1 MPPLRLRCA
10 VNMAKYDTLVELW
23 KRAIETHAD
32 RPLFGTKNTASGE
45 WRWTTYL
52 EFGRAVD
59 KLRASMHGLGIG
71 KADKVAIIANN
82 RVEWAVACYATYG
95 IGAAFVP
102 MYEAQSS
109 REWDYIL
116 RDASVKCVVVASD
129 AIAAKLAPM
138 ELAELRHVISLDSN
152 TVEDK
157 TADRQIHKYSEL
169 LRTDAVFEAVS
180 PDPQDIASLIYTSG
194 TTGQPKGVML
204 SHRNIS
210 ANVNSC
216 MEFLPMTSED
226 RSLSFLPWAHVFG
239 QTAELHMFIATG
251 ASMALA
257 ESVEMILP
265 NLKEVRPTI
274 LVSVPRIFNR
284 IYTSVQA
291 QIAEKP
297 AFIQAAVKSA
307 LATRHKLRE
316 DEPVGVG
323 AKLVLALTD
332 RVVFSKVRARFGGR
346 LRYAVSGGAAL
357 SPDVAEFVDSLGI
370 SVFEGYGLTET
381 SPVLSVNRPGYHRIG
396 TVGQPIP
403 GVRIVIDPEGEIIA
417 YGDNIMKGYY
427 KKPEETA
434 LVMTED
440 GGFRTG
446 DMGKLEDGFL
456 RITGR
461 IKEQYKLENG
471 KYVVPTPLEEQV
483 KLSPYVANVMVYGDN
498 RPYNIAIVV
507 PAFPALEVWAE
518 QNGVEGKGAAL
529 FSSTKVRELYTK
541 EVGNLG
547 EKFKGFESIR
557 DFLLVPED
565 FTTDNDMLTPS
576 LKLKRRG
583 VMEAY
588 GAAIDKLYADNKD
601 KPRKSTSGARA

>member
-1 MPPLRLRCA
+1 
-10 VNMAKYDTLVELW
+10 MAKYDTLVELW
-23 KRAIETHAD
+23 KRAIETHPD
-32 RPLFGTKNTASGE
+32 RPLFGTKTQGE

-59 KLRASMHGLGIG
+59 KLRASFHELGIG
-71 KADKVAIIANN
+71 KADKIAIIANN
-82 RVEWAVACYATYG
+82 RVEWAVACYAAYG

-102 MYEAQSS
+102 MYEAQASK
-109 REWDYIL
+109 EWEYIL
-116 RDASVKCVVVASD
+116 ADASVKCVLVATD
-129 AIAAKLAPM
+129 AIAKKVDGFEALP
-138 ELAELRHVISLDSN
+138 ELRHIVSLDPH
-152 TVEDK
+152 TVER
-157 TADRQIHKYSEL
+157 AGGGMDRAIHRYAEL
-169 LRTDAVFEAVS
+169 LRTSATFEAIN
-180 PDPQDIASLIYTSG
+180 PDPNDIASLIYTSG

-204 SHRNIS
+204 THRNIS

-216 MEFLPMTSED
+216 MEFLPMTPED

-239 QTAELHMFIATG
+239 QTAELHMFMATG

-257 ESVEMILP
+257 ESVDKIIP
-265 NLKEVRPTI
+265 NLAEVRPTV

-284 IYTSVQA
+284 IYTAVQA
-291 QIAEKP
+291 QIAQKP
-297 AFIQAAVKSA
+297 GFIRQMVKSA
-307 LATRHKLRE
+307 LATRQKEQNGESIGFGERMILKAT
-316 DEPVGVG
+316 D
-323 AKLVLALTD
+323 AL
-332 RVVFSKVRARFGGR
+332 VFSKVRGRFGGR

-357 SPDVAEFVDSLGI
+357 SPDVAQFVDGLGI
-370 SVFEGYGLTET
+370 SVYEGYGLTET
-381 SPVLSVNRPGYHRIG
+381 APVLAVNRPGYHRIG

-427 KKPEETA
+427 KKPDETA
-434 LVMTED
+434 AVMTED

-483 KLSPYVANVMVYGDN
+483 KLSPFVTNVMVYGDN

-507 PAFPALEVWAE
+507 PAFPALETWAE
-518 QNGVEGKGAAL
+518 QNGVDGKGTAL
-529 FSSTKVRELYTK
+529 FSSSKVRELYK
-541 EVGNLG
+541 NQLSELG
-547 EKFKGFESIR
+547 EKFKGFESIK
-557 DFLLVPED
+557 DFILVPED
-565 FTTDNDMLTPS
+565 FTTENDMLTPS

-583 VMEAY
+583 VLEAY
-588 GAAIDKLYADNKD
+588 GAAIDKLYSDNKANS
-601 KPRKSTSGARA
+601 RHG

>member
-1 MPPLRLRCA
+1 
-10 VNMAKYDTLVELW
+10 MAKYDTLVELW
-23 KRAIETHAD
+23 KRAIETHPD
-32 RPLFGTKNTASGE
+32 RPLFGTKIPASGDTE
-45 WRWTTYL
+45 GQWRWTTYL

-59 KLRASMHGLGIG
+59 KLRASFHELGIG
-71 KADKVAIIANN
+71 KADKIAIIANN
-82 RVEWAVACYATYG
+82 RVEWAVACYAAYG

-102 MYEAQSS
+102 MYEAQAAK
-109 REWDYIL
+109 EWEFIMH
-116 RDASVKCVVVASD
+116 DASVKCVIVATD
-129 AIAAKLAPM
+129 AIAKKVDAF
-138 ELAELRHVISLDSN
+138 ESLAELRHIISLDTH
-152 TVEDK
+152 TVARPADPS
-157 TADRQIHKYSEL
+157 TPADRAVHRYAEL
-169 LRTDAVFEAVS
+169 LRTSATFDAIN
-180 PDPQDIASLIYTSG
+180 PDPSDIASLIYTSG

-216 MEFLPMTSED
+216 MEFLPMTPED

-239 QTAELHMFIATG
+239 QTAELHMFLATG

-257 ESVEMILP
+257 ESVEKIIP
-265 NLKEVRPTI
+265 NLAEVKPTV

-284 IYTSVQA
+284 IYTAVQA
-291 QIAEKP
+291 QIAQKP
-297 AFIQAAVKSA
+297 GFIRQMVKSA
-307 LATRHKLRE
+307 LATRQKER
-316 DEPVGVG
+316 VGDSIG
-323 AKLVLALTD
+323 FGERMVLKATDAL
-332 RVVFSKVRARFGGR
+332 VFSKVRARFGGR

-357 SPDVAEFVDSLGI
+357 SPDVAEFVDGLGI
-370 SVFEGYGLTET
+370 SVYEGYGLTET
-381 SPVLSVNRPGYHRIG
+381 SPVLAVNRPGYHRIG

-434 LVMTED
+434 QVMTED

-483 KLSPYVANVMVYGDN
+483 KLSPFVTNVMVYGDN

-507 PAFPALEVWAE
+507 PALPALETWAE
-518 QNGVEGKGAAL
+518 QNGVDGKGTAL
-529 FSSTKVRELYTK
+529 FSSGKVRELYMQELK
-541 EVGNLG
+541 ALG
-547 EKFKGFESIR
+547 EKFKGFESIK
-557 DFLLVPED
+557 DFLLVPDD
-565 FTTDNDMLTPS
+565 FTTENDMLTPS

-583 VMEAY
+583 VIEAY
-588 GAAIDKLYADNKD
+588 GARIDKLYADNKA
-601 KPRKSTSGARA
+601 ARGNA

>member
-1 MPPLRLRCA
+1 
-10 VNMAKYDTLVELW
+10 MAKYDTLVELW
-23 KRAIETHAD
+23 KRAIETHPD
-32 RPLFGTKNTASGE
+32 RPLFGTKVGAGADAE

-59 KLRASMHGLGIG
+59 KLRASFHELGIG

-82 RVEWAVACYATYG
+82 RVEWAVACYAAYG

-109 REWDYIL
+109 KEWNYIL
-116 RDASVKCVVVASD
+116 RDASAKCVVVATD
-129 AIAAKLAPM
+129 AIAHKLAAF
-138 ELAELRHVISLDSN
+138 ELPELRHVVSLDPS
-152 TVEDK
+152 TAADVA
-157 TADRQIHKYSEL
+157 ADRQIHKYAEL
-169 LRTDAVFEAVS
+169 LRTESTFEAVNPS
-180 PDPQDIASLIYTSG
+180 PHDIASLIYTSG

-204 SHRNIS
+204 SHRNIA

-216 MEFLPMTSED
+216 MEFLPMTPSD

-239 QTAELHMFIATG
+239 QTAELHMFLATG

-257 ESVEMILP
+257 ESVEKILP
-265 NLKEVRPTI
+265 NLQEVRPTV

-284 IYTSVQA
+284 IYTTVQA
-291 QIAEKP
+291 QIAAKP

-307 LATRHKLRE
+307 LATRHKMRE
-316 DEPVGVG
+316 GESPGLA

-381 SPVLSVNRPGYHRIG
+381 SPVLAVNRPGYHRIG

-434 LVMTED
+434 LVMTAD

-507 PAFPALEVWAE
+507 PAFPALETWAA

-529 FSSTKVRELYTK
+529 FSSDKVRELYAK

-583 VMEAY
+583 VMDAY

-601 KPRKSTSGARA
+601 KPRARDNRADA

>member
-1 MPPLRLRCA
+1 
-10 VNMAKYDTLVELW
+10 MAKYDTLVELW
-23 KRAIETHAD
+23 KRAIETHPD
-32 RPLFGTKNTASGE
+32 RPLFGTKSPSTEAGE
-45 WRWTTYL
+45 GQWRWTTYL

-59 KLRASMHGLGIG
+59 KLRASFHQLGIG
-71 KADKVAIIANN
+71 KADKIAIIANN
-82 RVEWAVACYATYG
+82 RVEWAVACYAAYG

-102 MYEAQSS
+102 MYEAQASK
-109 REWDYIL
+109 EWEYIL
-116 RDASVKCVVVASD
+116 HDASVKCVLVATD
-129 AIAAKLAPM
+129 AIAKKVAAF
-138 ELAELRHVISLDSN
+138 ELHELRHVISLDPG
-152 TVEDK
+152 TV
-157 TADRQIHKYSEL
+157 AVPAGDRQIHRYAEL
-169 LRTDAVFEAVS
+169 LRTSETFEAIN
-180 PDPQDIASLIYTSG
+180 PHPNDIASLIYTSG

-204 SHRNIS
+204 THRNLS
-210 ANVNSC
+210 TNVNSC
-216 MEFLPMTSED
+216 MEFLPMTQED

-257 ESVEMILP
+257 ESVEKIIP
-265 NLKEVRPTI
+265 NLAEVKPTV

-284 IYTSVQA
+284 IYTAVQA
-291 QIAEKP
+291 QIAAKP
-297 AFIQAAVKSA
+297 GFIRQAVKSA
-307 LATRHKLRE
+307 LATRQKQRDGE
-316 DEPVGVG
+316 SIGVG
-323 AKLVLALTD
+323 EKLVLALTD
-332 RVVFSKVRARFGGR
+332 KIVFSKVRARFGGR

-357 SPDVAEFVDSLGI
+357 SPDVAEFVDGLGI
-370 SVFEGYGLTET
+370 AVYEGYGLTET

-434 LVMTED
+434 QVMTED

-507 PAFPALEVWAE
+507 PAFPALETWAA
-518 QNGVEGKGAAL
+518 QNGVDGKGTAL
-529 FSSTKVRELYTK
+529 FSSMKVRELYLQ
-541 EVGNLG
+541 EVKNLG
-547 EKFKGFESIR
+547 EKFKGFESIK

-565 FTTDNDMLTPS
+565 FTTENDMLTPS

-588 GAAIDKLYADNKD
+588 GAAIDKLYADNKA
-601 KPRKSTSGARA
+601 KSGHA